1 MLATLSLTHF
11 PKFSPSVPQFP
22 HFPIPLSP
30 NPLCFLYT
38 SLNSPSS
45 SCHSPLRSS
54 SFPSLLPT
62 FAFLKERNK
71 MSSELFAI
79 MSFQLQFHYFSFF
92 LVLTDAREKY
102 DGTRRSPWNEIECG
116 DHYVRPMAAFLFF
129 ELASGQVGCWNSFRS
144 GGKIPQVQWKLSENC
159 FVSQGK
165 LK

>member
-11 PKFSPSVPQFP
+11 PNFSPSVPQFP

-30 NPLCFLYT
+30 NPLCFLCT

-62 FAFLKERNK
+62 FAFSKERNK
-71 MSSELFAI
+71 VSSELFAI
-79 MSFQLQFHYFSFF
+79 MSFQLQFHKFSFF

-129 ELASGQVGCWNSFRS
+129 ELASGQVGC
-144 GGKIPQVQWKLSENC
+144 
-159 FVSQGK
+159 
-165 LK
+165 